1 MTWPDFMEIAH
12 FYMID
17 MIWTQCMIFLFVIVF
32 VFLSMRAIL
41 KTQII
46 FIIFFDVL
54 DRFVCVANP
63 DGKYCLDWQSGLAGW
78 VGEQK
83 LGFE

>member
-1 MTWPDFMEIAH
+1 MHDLSVCHSICLFVNEGYFDNSNH
-12 FYMID
+12 FYH
-17 MIWTQCMIFLFVIVF
+17 
-32 VFLSMRAIL
+32 S
-41 KTQII
+41 
-46 FIIFFDVL
+46 FDVL

-63 DGKYCLDWQSGLAGW
+63 DGKYCLDWQSGLAGGGW

>member
-1 MTWPDFMEIAH
+1 MHDLCVCLSVNEDNFDISNH
-12 FYMID
+12 FYH
-17 MIWTQCMIFLFVIVF
+17 
-32 VFLSMRAIL
+32 S
-41 KTQII
+41 
-46 FIIFFDVL
+46 FDVL
-54 DRFVCVANP
+54 DRFVCGANP

>member
-1 MTWPDFMEIAH
+1 MHDLCVCLSVNEDNFDISNH
-12 FYMID
+12 FYH
-17 MIWTQCMIFLFVIVF
+17 
-32 VFLSMRAIL
+32 S
-41 KTQII
+41 
-46 FIIFFDVL
+46 FDVL

>member
-1 MTWPDFMEIAH
+1 MHDLCVCLSVNEDNFDISNH
-12 FYMID
+12 FYH
-17 MIWTQCMIFLFVIVF
+17 
-32 VFLSMRAIL
+32 S
-41 KTQII
+41 
-46 FIIFFDVL
+46 FDVL

-63 DGKYCLDWQSGLAGW
+63 DGKYCLDWPSGLAGW

>member
-1 MTWPDFMEIAH
+1 MEIAH

-17 MIWTQCMIFLFVIVF
+17 MICTQCMIFMFVIVF

-41 KTQII
+41 IFQII
-46 FIIFFDVL
+46 FIILLMFLSDL
-54 DRFVCVANP
+54 CVAKP
-63 DGKYCLDWQSGLAGW
+63 DGKYCLDWPSGLAGW

>member
-1 MTWPDFMEIAH
+1 MLQTCPSLTKLLSICLFVNEGYFDNSNH
-12 FYMID
+12 FYN
-17 MIWTQCMIFLFVIVF
+17 
-32 VFLSMRAIL
+32 S
-41 KTQII
+41 
-46 FIIFFDVL
+46 FDVL
-54 DRFVCVANP
+54 GRFVCVANP